1 MPVEKGKPIM
11 TVRMSLK
18 SMAINLSLAFAAGA
32 VAHASYQSFF
42 GAGGDPVTRCGSED
56 DMAQTILDMSE
67 EFASAN
73 YHTETGKGDD
83 AYVTYYGG
91 GRTMVAA
98 HYPDGHVCVTLGK

>member
-1 MPVEKGKPIM
+1 M

-42 GAGGDPVTRCGSED
+42 GAGGDPVTRCGSEE
-56 DMAQTILDMSE
+56 DMAQDILDMSE
-67 EFASAN
+67 SFTSAA
-73 YHTETGKGDD
+73 YHTETGRGDD

-91 GRTMVAA
+91 GHTMVAA
-98 HYPDGHVCVTLGK
+98 HYPDGHVCMTLGK